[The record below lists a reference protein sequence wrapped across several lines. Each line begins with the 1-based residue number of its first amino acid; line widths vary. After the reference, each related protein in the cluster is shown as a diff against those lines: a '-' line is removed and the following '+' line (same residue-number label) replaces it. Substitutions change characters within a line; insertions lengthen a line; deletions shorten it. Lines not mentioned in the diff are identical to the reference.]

1 MKSVIKKKLAELAS
15 GAVFYEQ
22 LLSKYTTFKI
32 GGRAEVI
39 IKPLNIADLKDIIT
53 YLQEEEIR
61 WWVLGNG
68 SNLLISDSGLSGVV
82 LILSEL
88 NQVEIEGRQII
99 AQAGVKVP
107 KLINQ
112 AAKEG
117 LSGLEALAG
126 LPASLGGAIV
136 SNAGANGVWI
146 SDLLLVVRVLT
157 QQGQIKTYEQDN
169 LDFSYRT
176 SSGIADNNIIIE
188 AILEF
193 DQARPSLVQDRIQKK
208 LRIRQSK
215 QPLSKPNAGCIFKNP
230 ADDFAGRLID
240 EAGCKGLRVGD
251 AEVSTK
257 HANFIINH
265 GQASCQD
272 VIKLIKKVETKVEEK
287 FSVKLEREIII
298 LGDPQLE

>member
-157 QQGQIKTYEQDN
+157 QQGQIKTFEQDN

>member
-15 GAVFYEQ
+15 GSIFYNQ
-22 LLSKYTTFKI
+22 LLSKHTTFKI
-32 GGRAEVI
+32 GGQAEVV
-39 IKPLNIADLKDIIT
+39 IKPLNIADLKEIIT
-53 YLQEEEIR
+53 YLQEKEIGC
-61 WWVLGNG
+61 WILGNG

-88 NQVEIEGRQII
+88 NELEIEGRQIR

-126 LPASLGGAIV
+126 LPASLGGAIA
-136 SNAGANGVWI
+136 SNAGANGVWV
-146 SDLLLVVRVLT
+146 SDLLSTINVLT
-157 QQGQIKTYEQDN
+157 WQGKIKTFHQDDF
-169 LDFSYRT
+169 DFSYRN
-176 SSGIADNNIIIE
+176 SSLLADNNIIIE

-193 DQARPSLVQDRIQKK
+193 DQTQPSLVQERIQEK
-208 LRIRQSK
+208 LRLRQSK

-240 EAGCKGLRVGD
+240 ESGCKGLRVGD
-251 AEVSTK
+251 AEVSNK

-298 LGDPQLE
+298 LGDS